1 MGEKMPISV
10 FDTLGHLEQERYRA
24 VVLHTVPEKSPS
36 MSLFFQKLCKQANGK
51 YLDLLEFFIQ
61 SPALSESIDRFSP
74 EKFRGLLIEQSQ
86 GQSLLVVDRADFLLD
101 TWRKSERQD
110 FYRFVNNQWDSY
122 KDGMKAKLIVGLQTS
137 QEIEALKILDS
148 QGQSRIFR
156 LHDFND
162 IG

>member
-1 MGEKMPISV
+1 M
-10 FDTLGHLEQERYRA
+10 
-24 VVLHTVPEKSPS
+24 
-36 MSLFFQKLCKQANGK
+36 
-51 YLDLLEFFIQ
+51 IQ
-61 SPALSESIDRFSP
+61 
-74 EKFRGLLIEQSQ
+74 QSQ

-110 FYRFVNNQWDSY
+110 FFRFVNNQWNSY
-122 KDGMKAKLIVGLQTS
+122 QDGMKAKLIVGLQTS

>member
-1 MGEKMPISV
+1 MPISV
-10 FDTLGHLEQERYRA
+10 FDTISHLEQERYRA
-24 VVLHTVPEKSPS
+24 IVIHTVPEKSPS
-36 MSLFFQKLCKQANGK
+36 MSLFFQKLCKHANGK
-51 YLDLLEFFIQ
+51 YLDLLELFIQ

-74 EKFRGLLIEQSQ
+74 EKLRGLLIEQSR
-86 GQSLLVVDRADFLLD
+86 GKSLLVVDRADFLLD

-110 FYRFVNNQWDSY
+110 FYRFIANQWDGY
-122 KDGMKAKLIVGLQTS
+122 KEGMKTKLAIALQTS

-156 LHDFND
+156 LNDFID

>member
-10 FDTLGHLEQERYRA
+10 FDTLAHLEQERYR
-24 VVLHTVPEKSPS
+24 VVLIHAVPEKSPS
-36 MSLFFQKLCKQANGK
+36 LSTFCQKFTKQANGK
-51 YLDLLEFFIQ
+51 YLDMLELFIQ

-110 FYRFVNNQWDSY
+110 FYRFINNQWDSF

-148 QGQSRIFR
+148 QGQNRVFHLS
-156 LHDFND
+156 DFND

>member
-10 FDTLGHLEQERYRA
+10 FDAISHLEQERYRA
-24 VVLHTVPEKSPS
+24 VVIHTVPEKSPS

-86 GQSLLVVDRADFLLD
+86 GRSLLVVDRADFLLD

-110 FYRFVNNQWDSY
+110 FFRFINNQWDSY
-122 KDGMKAKLIVGLQTS
+122 KDGMKAKLIIGLQTS

-148 QGQSRIFR
+148 KDQSRIFR

>member
-1 MGEKMPISV
+1 MEESMPINV
-10 FDTLGHLEQERYRA
+10 FDALSHLEQERYRA
-24 VVLHTVPEKSPS
+24 VIIHTLPDKSSS

-61 SPALSESIDRFSP
+61 STVLSESIDRFSP

-86 GQSLLVVDRADFLLD
+86 EQSLLVVDRADFLLD

-122 KDGMKAKLIVGLQTS
+122 KDGMKAKLIFGLQTS
-137 QEIEALKILDS
+137 QEIEALRILDS
-148 QGQSRIFR
+148 QSQSRIFR
-156 LHDFND
+156 LQDFND
-162 IG
+162 LG

>member
-1 MGEKMPISV
+1 MGGKMPISV
-10 FDTLGHLEQERYRA
+10 FDALSHLELERYRA

-36 MSLFFQKLCKQANGK
+36 MSLFFQKVCKQANGK